1 MTATLTIPPEG
12 PLFEGHFPGRPIL
25 PGVALL
31 ALVAGALGRTA
42 PLRGVA
48 FARLRQPVFP
58 GDALA
63 IAARELAPDRLRV
76 GVTRG
81 QAVVAHAELEFGRL
95 PVAGVAMPVAPD
107 TGAAFP
113 EALLPHRP
121 PMRFVVGV
129 VRDSADG
136 LVGEAR
142 IPEACALVHAG
153 TAPAIAVVEAAAQCA
168 ALWEALGRVRAGGAA
183 GARVGY
189 LVSLRDVRLHEV
201 RVPAETGFRVHIA
214 LEEAAMPMTWYRMR
228 VALGAR
234 EIATGAIATYL
245 TNEPA

>member
-1 MTATLTIPPEG
+1 MTATLVIPPGG

-25 PGVALL
+25 PGVTLL
-31 ALVAGALGRTA
+31 ALVAGALDRSES
-42 PLRGVA
+42 LRGVP

-81 QAVVAHAELEFGRL
+81 QTVVAQAEFEFGRL
-95 PVAGVAMPVAPD
+95 PAGSVALPVDPD

-129 VRDSADG
+129 VRNSADG

-142 IPEACALVHAG
+142 IPEACGLVHAG

-168 ALWEALGRVRAGGAA
+168 ALWEALGRVGAGGTAD
-183 GARVGY
+183 ARVGY
-189 LVSLRDVRLHEV
+189 LVSLRDVRLHEA
-201 RVPAETGFRVHIA
+201 RVPAETGFRVHIG
-214 LEEAAMPMTWYRMR
+214 LEAAAMPMTWYRMR

-245 TNEPA
+245 TDEPA

>member
-1 MTATLTIPPEG
+1 MTATLAIPPEG

-25 PGVALL
+25 PGIALL
-31 ALVAGALGRTA
+31 ALVAGALDRSA
-42 PLRGVA
+42 PLRGVP

-58 GDALA
+58 GDVLA
-63 IAARELAPDRLRV
+63 IAARELAPGRLRV
-76 GVTRG
+76 GVNRG
-81 QAVVAHAELEFGRL
+81 QTAVAHAELEFGRL
-95 PVAGVAMPVAPD
+95 PDAGAAMSFAPD

-129 VRDSADG
+129 VSESADG
-136 LVGEAR
+136 LVGKAR
-142 IPEACALVHAG
+142 IPEACGLVHAG

-168 ALWEALGRVRAGGAA
+168 ALWEALGRMRAGGAA
-183 GARVGY
+183 GARIGY
-189 LVSLRDVRLHEV
+189 LVSLRDVRLHEA
-201 RVPAETGFRVHIA
+201 RVPAETGFRVNIA

-234 EIATGAIATYL
+234 EIATGTIATYL

>member
-1 MTATLTIPPEG
+1 MNATLAIPLEG

-31 ALVAGALGRTA
+31 ALVAGALGRSA
-42 PLRGVA
+42 PLRGVP

-81 QAVVAHAELEFGRL
+81 QTAVAHAELEFGRL
-95 PVAGVAMPVAPD
+95 SDAGAAMSVAPD
-107 TGAAFP
+107 TGAGFP

-129 VRDSADG
+129 VSESADG
-136 LVGEAR
+136 LVGKAR
-142 IPEACALVHAG
+142 IPEACGLVHAG

-168 ALWEALGRVRAGGAA
+168 ALWEALGRMRAGGAA
-183 GARVGY
+183 GARIGY
-189 LVSLRDVRLHEV
+189 LVSLRDVRLHEA
-201 RVPAETGFRVHIA
+201 RVPAETGFCVNIA

-234 EIATGAIATYL
+234 EIATGTIATYL
-245 TNEPA
+245 TNQPA